1 MIHSVQANQ
10 VPATADAIGHVVKIK
25 QRPRF
30 IAGSMM
36 VRMIQRKSLA
46 VSWLII
52 AIATYWTSVP
62 QVGLGFQADDK
73 TAKPTQIAAADPSIP
88 LSDLQLLITPLTR
101 SELVT
106 EANSWQNLLQSNML
120 EIAKLR
126 IAMKKASTPEME
138 DQLLS
143 LIDRKANIVRHFEV
157 VIDELESKGG
167 DIKELRQYVLA
178 TAGVS
183 VEFAN
188 FRTIW
193 RVFTSWISSDNGGK
207 RWGWNLL
214 KFLLILFAFYIGASV
229 IANIVCRFIGHV
241 KGASQLLIS
250 FLRTFTKQ
258 LIMVLGLVMALN
270 ALEVDITPMLAA
282 LGAAGFAIGL
292 ALKDT
297 MGNFASGTMILAYR
311 PFDVGDQINAAGVT
325 GLVESVSLFA
335 THIRTFDNQLIII
348 PNNKIWGDI
357 ITNTN
362 ASNTRRVDMIFGIG
376 YEDDIETAKNTL
388 VSLLTEHPLVLK
400 EPAPVVKLHELADSS
415 VNFICRP
422 WTKTGD
428 YWSVYW
434 DITQSVKET
443 FDRKGISI
451 PYPQQDVHLH
461 QRIETNTE

>member
-1 MIHSVQANQ
+1 
-10 VPATADAIGHVVKIK
+10 
-25 QRPRF
+25 
-30 IAGSMM
+30 M

-46 VSWLII
+46 ASWLII
-52 AIATYWTSVP
+52 GIASYWTSVP
-62 QVGLGFQADDK
+62 QVGFGFQADDK
-73 TAKPTQIAAADPSIP
+73 TAKPAQIAAADPSIP

-106 EANSWQNLLQSNML
+106 EANSWQNLLQSKML

-126 IAMKKASTPEME
+126 IEMKKSTTPEME
-138 DQLLS
+138 NQLLS
-143 LIDRKANIVRHFEV
+143 LIEKKTSIVRHFEI

-167 DIKELRQYVLA
+167 DVKEFRQYALA
-178 TAGVS
+178 TAGMT

-193 RVFTSWISSDNGGK
+193 KVLVSWISSDDGGK
-207 RWGWNLL
+207 RWGWNLV

-229 IANIVCRFIGHV
+229 IANIVCRFVRHV

-250 FLRTFTKQ
+250 FLSTFTKQ
-258 LIMVLGLVMALN
+258 IIMVLGLVMALN
-270 ALEVDITPMLAA
+270 ALEVDITPILAA
-282 LGAAGFAIGL
+282 LGAAGFAIGF

-297 MGNFASGTMILAYR
+297 IGNFASGTMILAYR
-311 PFDVGDQINAAGVT
+311 PFDVGDQVSAAGVT

-335 THIRTFDNQLIII
+335 THIRTFDNQLMIV

-357 ITNTN
+357 ITNTT
-362 ASNTRRVDMIFGIG
+362 ASHTRRVDMIFGIG
-376 YEDDIETAKNTL
+376 YEDDIGTAKNAL
-388 VSLLTEHPLVLK
+388 ESLLKQHPLVLK
-400 EPAPVVKLHELADSS
+400 DPSPVVKLHELADSS

-428 YWSVYW
+428 YWAVYW
-434 DITQSVKET
+434 DITRSVKET
-443 FDRKGISI
+443 FDQQGISI

-461 QRIETNTE
+461 QHIETNTE